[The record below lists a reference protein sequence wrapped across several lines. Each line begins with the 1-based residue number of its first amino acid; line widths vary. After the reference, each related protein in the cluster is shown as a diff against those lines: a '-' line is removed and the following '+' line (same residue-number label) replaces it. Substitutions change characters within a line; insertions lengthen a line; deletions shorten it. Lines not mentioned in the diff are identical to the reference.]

1 MFHPFSTAVKIIPK
15 LHEVRRNRFS
25 ISAISQRCVYYS
37 GQSAFMSKREQR

>member
-1 MFHPFSTAVKIIPK
+1 MFYPFSTAVKIIPK

-37 GQSAFMSKREQR
+37 GQSFISKREQR